1 MKISTL
7 LSEGENYAVQLNN
20 DLNMYLT
27 RLKAN
32 GIYTIATDMLSNE
45 LDRLGHSVTPEALV
59 DMLADNKYIQNAT
72 IDSIDLKGAP
82 TSNDLSADE
91 AKMKVHNMAISASRK
106 GI

>member
-7 LSEGENYAVQLNN
+7 LSEGENYAIQLKN

-32 GIYTIATDMLSNE
+32 GIYTVATDTLSNE

-59 DMLADNKYIQNAT
+59 DLLKDNKYIQNASVE
-72 IDSIDLKGAP
+72 SIDLVGAP
-82 TSNDLSADE
+82 SSDQSPDE
-91 AKMKVHNMAISASRK
+91 ARMKVHNLAVSASKR
-106 GI
+106 GM

>member
-7 LSEGENYAVQLNN
+7 LSESENYAIQLKN

-32 GIYTIATDMLSNE
+32 GIYTVATDTLSNE

-59 DMLADNKYIQNAT
+59 DLLKDNKYIQNASVE
-72 IDSIDLKGAP
+72 SIDLVGAP
-82 TSNDLSADE
+82 SSDQSPDE
-91 AKMKVHNMAISASRK
+91 ARMKVHNLAVSASKR
-106 GI
+106 GM

>member
-7 LSEGENYAVQLNN
+7 LSESENYATQLKN

-32 GIYTIATDMLSNE
+32 GIYTIATDTLSNE

-59 DMLADNKYIQNAT
+59 DMLKDNKYIQNASVE
-72 IDSIDLKGAP
+72 SIDLVGAP
-82 TSNDLSADE
+82 SSDQSPDE
-91 AKMKVHNMAISASRK
+91 ARMKVHNLAVSASKR
-106 GI
+106 GM

>member
-32 GIYTIATDMLSNE
+32 GIYTIATDMLANE

-59 DMLADNKYIQNAT
+59 DMLADNKYIENAT

-82 TSNDLSADE
+82 TSNDVSPDE

-106 GI
+106 NI

>member
-7 LSEGENYAVQLNN
+7 LSESENYATQLKN

-32 GIYTIATDMLSNE
+32 GIYTIATDTLSNE

-59 DMLADNKYIQNAT
+59 DLLKDNKYIQNASVE
-72 IDSIDLKGAP
+72 SIDLVGAP
-82 TSNDLSADE
+82 SSDQSPDE
-91 AKMKVHNMAISASRK
+91 ARMKVHNLAVSASKR
-106 GI
+106 GM

>member
-7 LSEGENYAVQLNN
+7 LSESENYATQLKN

-59 DMLADNKYIQNAT
+59 DMLKGNKYIENAT
-72 IDSIDLKGAP
+72 IDSIDLIGAP

-91 AKMKVHNMAISASRK
+91 AKMKVHNMALSASRK